1 MARCLITRRLPGAAV
16 ERLAQLHEVLT
27 WEEQLPPS
35 RDRLLA
41 AVADVDGLLCLLS
54 DRVDAELLAAAP
66 RLRVIS
72 NYAVGCDNVDL
83 DAARA
88 RLIPVGVTPDV
99 LTGATADLALAL
111 LLALARRLPEAERDA
126 RDGRWVTW
134 EPRGWLGLGLA
145 GATLAV
151 VGPGRIGRAVGARAS
166 AFGMEVRHVGRDDDL
181 HAELA
186 RADAVSLHAPLNA
199 ATRHMID
206 ERALRS
212 MKRGALLINTGRG
225 GLVDQPALIRALR
238 EGWIAGA
245 GLDVTDPEPPP
256 PGDPILQAP
265 NLILLPHIGS
275 ATRQAREAMSGIAVE
290 NLLAGLEGRPLPH
303 PAPAS

>member
-1 MARCLITRRLPGAAV
+1 MARCLITRRLPGPAV

-134 EPRGWLGLGLA
+134 EPRGWLGLSLA
-145 GATLAV
+145 
-151 VGPGRIGRAVGARAS
+151 
-166 AFGMEVRHVGRDDDL
+166 
-181 HAELA
+181 
-186 RADAVSLHAPLNA
+186 
-199 ATRHMID
+199 
-206 ERALRS
+206 
-212 MKRGALLINTGRG
+212 
-225 GLVDQPALIRALR
+225 
-238 EGWIAGA
+238 
-245 GLDVTDPEPPP
+245 
-256 PGDPILQAP
+256 
-265 NLILLPHIGS
+265 
-275 ATRQAREAMSGIAVE
+275 
-290 NLLAGLEGRPLPH
+290 
-303 PAPAS
+303 

>member
-1 MARCLITRRLPGAAV
+1 
-16 ERLAQLHEVLT
+16 
-27 WEEQLPPS
+27 
-35 RDRLLA
+35 
-41 AVADVDGLLCLLS
+41 
-54 DRVDAELLAAAP
+54 
-66 RLRVIS
+66 
-72 NYAVGCDNVDL
+72 
-83 DAARA
+83 
-88 RLIPVGVTPDV
+88 
-99 LTGATADLALAL
+99 
-111 LLALARRLPEAERDA
+111 
-126 RDGRWVTW
+126 
-134 EPRGWLGLGLA
+134 
-145 GATLAV
+145 
-151 VGPGRIGRAVGARAS
+151 
-166 AFGMEVRHVGRDDDL
+166 
-181 HAELA
+181 LA